1 MLDQIIE
8 NFRRAS
14 ESSLQMQQE
23 AFKQLAQQ
31 WSGGPHSS
39 GSSGP
44 SADWTGNIH
53 KRSID
58 LTVES
63 LNRNCES
70 LEAMYRSGIGLVEQA
85 LRVSEAKSPEDYRR
99 MVDELWRKLF
109 TTFKEQSE
117 VQLREFQRWAE
128 TMFEMAPRPASNQS

>member
-1 MLDQIIE
+1 MIDQIIE

-31 WSGGPHSS
+31 WSGLAPGAP
-39 GSSGP
+39 GA
-44 SADWTGNIH
+44 SAEWSGNIH

-58 LTVES
+58 LTIES

-70 LEAMYRSGIGLVEQA
+70 LESMYRSGISVVEQA

-117 VQLREFQRWAE
+117 VQLREFRRWAE
-128 TMFEMAPRPASNQS
+128 TMFEMVPRPAGAQS

>member
-1 MLDQIIE
+1 MIDQIIE

-23 AFKQLAQQ
+23 AFKQLSQQ
-31 WSGGPHSS
+31 WSGLTPGSA
-39 GSSGP
+39 GSST
-44 SADWTGNIH
+44 DWGSSVH

-58 LTVES
+58 LTIES
-63 LNRNCES
+63 MNRNCES
-70 LEAMYRSGIGLVEQA
+70 LEQMYRSGIGLVEQA

-117 VQLREFQRWAE
+117 VQLREFQRWA
-128 TMFEMAPRPASNQS
+128 

>member
-1 MLDQIIE
+1 MIDQIIE

-31 WSGGPHSS
+31 WSGLAPGAP
-39 GSSGP
+39 GA
-44 SADWTGNIH
+44 SAEWSGNIH

-58 LTVES
+58 LTIES
-63 LNRNCES
+63 MNRNCES
-70 LEAMYRSGIGLVEQA
+70 LESMYRSGISVVEQA
-85 LRVSEAKSPEDYRR
+85 LRVSEAKAPEDYRR
-99 MVDELWRKLF
+99 MVDERWRKLF

-117 VQLREFQRWAE
+117 VQLREFRRWAE
-128 TMFEMAPRPASNQS
+128 TMFEMVPRPAGAQS